1 MSTQG
6 ALSRARLLPTFIG
19 VLLLV
24 LGVVMLIGG
33 FRLASLG
40 GSFYYMLCGFGFAA
54 IGVLLVMGL
63 RFAVWLFTLLLL
75 FCTVWAL
82 WEVGLDRQELMPRLF
97 VWFLIGVVLL
107 LPMARRGLRPLR
119 RHLSITGLM
128 IAVLLAGISVDP
140 VSQIRQMVPH
150 YQAFLSRLIP
160 SLDLPTAPRADSQQ
174 IAVQAPLPETEG

>member
-19 VLLLV
+19 VVLLV
-24 LGVVMLIGG
+24 LGVVMLIGS
-33 FRLASLG
+33 FRLVSLG

-54 IGVLLVMGL
+54 IGVLLILGL

-75 FCTVWAL
+75 ICTVWAL

-107 LPMARRGLRPLR
+107 LPMARQGLKPLR
-119 RHLSITGLM
+119 DRVSITGLM

-140 VSQIRQMVPH
+140 IGQIRQGAPH
-150 YQAFLSRLIP
+150 YQALLSRLIP
-160 SLDLPTAPRADSQQ
+160 SLDVQPDP
-174 IAVQAPLPETEG
+174 AVETSHVAIQTPMPAGEG

>member
-19 VLLLV
+19 VILLV
-24 LGVVMLIGG
+24 LGVVMLTGSL
-33 FRLASLG
+33 RLVSLG

-54 IGVLLVMGL
+54 IGVLLIMGL

-75 FCTVWAL
+75 ICTVWAL

-97 VWFLIGVVLL
+97 VWFLIGLVLL
-107 LPMARRGLRPLR
+107 LPMARRGLKPVR
-119 RHLSITGLM
+119 RHVSIGGLL

-140 VSQIRQMVPH
+140 IGQLKQVVPH
-150 YQAFLSRLIP
+150 YQAFLARLIP
-160 SLDLPTAPRADSQQ
+160 NMDLPAEAAVDSQQ
-174 IAVQAPLPETEG
+174 IAIQAPAPVTEG

>member
-33 FRLASLG
+33 FRLVSLG

-75 FCTVWAL
+75 ICTVWAL

-107 LPMARRGLRPLR
+107 LPMARRGLKPLR

-128 IAVLLAGISVDP
+128 IAVLLAGISIDP
-140 VSQIRQMVPH
+140 VNQIKQVVPH
-150 YQAFLSRLIP
+150 YQALLSRLIP
-160 SLDLPTAPRADSQQ
+160 SLDVPATADSQQ
-174 IAVQAPLPETEG
+174 IAIQAPLPETEG

>member
-33 FRLASLG
+33 FRLVSLG

-75 FCTVWAL
+75 ICTVWAL

-107 LPMARRGLRPLR
+107 LPVARRGLRPLR

-128 IAVLLAGISVDP
+128 IAVLLAGITVDP
-140 VSQIRQMVPH
+140 VSQIKQVAPH
-150 YQAFLSRLIP
+150 YQALLSRLIP
-160 SLDLPTAPRADSQQ
+160 SLDVPAAPASDSRQ
-174 IAVQAPLPETEG
+174 IAIQAPLPETEG

>member
-19 VLLLV
+19 VVLLV
-24 LGVVMLIGG
+24 LGVVMLTGG
-33 FRLASLG
+33 FRLVSLG

-54 IGVLLVMGL
+54 IGVLLIMGL

-75 FCTVWAL
+75 ISTVWAL
-82 WEVGLDRQELMPRLF
+82 WEVGLDRRELMPRLF
-97 VWFLIGVVLL
+97 VWFLIGLVLL
-107 LPMARRGLRPLR
+107 LPMARQGLKPLR
-119 RHLSITGLM
+119 RRVSITGLM

-140 VSQIRQMVPH
+140 VGQIKQARPH

-160 SLDLPTAPRADSQQ
+160 SMDVQTDPAAQTSQAAIQTPTPGA
-174 IAVQAPLPETEG
+174 EG